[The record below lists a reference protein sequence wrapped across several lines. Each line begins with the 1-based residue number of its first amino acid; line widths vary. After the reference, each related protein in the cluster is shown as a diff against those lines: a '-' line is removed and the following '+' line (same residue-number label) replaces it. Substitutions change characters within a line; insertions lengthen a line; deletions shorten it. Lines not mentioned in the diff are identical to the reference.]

1 MIDELLRVAPAQ
13 SRIVIVGVC
22 MQPDSITPFFG
33 IGKEL
38 NLQFVL
44 GYTPEEFA
52 ASLHSIAEGAIDVA
66 PLITAE
72 VDLAD
77 VPRGVRDA
85 RQPRAALQD
94 PRRAG
99 TDARAGA

>member
-1 MIDELLRVAPAQ
+1 
-13 SRIVIVGVC
+13 
-22 MQPDSITPFFG
+22 MQPDSITPFYG

-52 ASLHSIAEGAIDVA
+52 ASLQSIAEGAIDVA

-72 VDLAD
+72 VGLPEVPAAFEMLANPEQHCKILV
-77 VPRGVRDA
+77 VPGVSA
-85 RQPRAALQD
+85 S
-94 PRRAG
+94 
-99 TDARAGA
+99 

>member
-1 MIDELLRVAPAQ
+1 
-13 SRIVIVGVC
+13 

-44 GYTPEEFA
+44 GYTPEEFE
-52 ASLHSIAEGAIDVA
+52 ASLQSIAEGAIDVA

-72 VDLAD
+72 VGIAE

-85 RQPRAALQD
+85 RRPGGALQD
-94 PRRAG
+94 PRRAREAV
-99 TDARAGA
+99 T

>member
-1 MIDELLRVAPAQ
+1 
-13 SRIVIVGVC
+13 

-52 ASLHSIAEGAIDVA
+52 ASLQSIAEGAIDVA

-72 VDLAD
+72 VDLAA
-77 VPRGVRDA
+77 VP
-85 RQPRAALQD
+85 AAFEMLANPEQHCKILVV
-94 PRRAG
+94 PG
-99 TDARAGA
+99 AGAP